1 MSWLILVLVWLVI
14 SVATATRGF
23 SGGGVECYSVLVLYY
38 CIMSTFDFDILFHA
52 VSSYREQGGNLLF
65 DFVFDEEGS
74 SGVSVGN
81 DFFEFSFDN
90 SGGELTITFRRETFL
105 YMPMVLKEAIDS
117 LGTFCDDEHC
127 IYFAR
132 KSKDDSMTRVLV
144 CY

>member
-1 MSWLILVLVWLVI
+1 MLLLLLGVSRVVVW
-14 SVATATRGF
+14 SATPI
-23 SGGGVECYSVLVLYY
+23 LVLYY

-105 YMPMVLKEAIDS
+105 CMPMVLKEAIDS